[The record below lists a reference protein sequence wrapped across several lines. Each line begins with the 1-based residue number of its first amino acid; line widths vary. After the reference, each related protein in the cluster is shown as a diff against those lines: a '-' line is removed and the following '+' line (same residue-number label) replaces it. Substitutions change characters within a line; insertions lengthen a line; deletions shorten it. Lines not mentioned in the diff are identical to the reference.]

1 MHRTLLMVLGS
12 LALAS
17 TLVIGVAAAGAR
29 SQNSASTRS
38 HLSPA
43 AVANPHDARTTDPTD
58 GHGTLHYGPF
68 ASSSPDSGTCGND
81 WAQDTF
87 NRVFTVVTNADG
99 TFRVVEDFKDANFV
113 TVAGASPGA
122 CETGANT
129 GGTVKAGIT
138 GRFQGYFLIAVTG
151 GSLNR
156 SAACTAVTCDTTRH
170 FITTVFGAAATY
182 DVTTFLFNYSSGDKQ
197 LIAHHW
203 KNASLDRGGNLGDIR
218 TS

>member
-1 MHRTLLMVLGS
+1 MHRTLLIVLGS

-29 SQNSASTRS
+29 SQNSASTGS
-38 HLSPA
+38 HSSA
-43 AVANPHDARTTDPTD
+43 VVANHDARTTDPTD
-58 GHGTLHYGPF
+58 ARGTLHYGPL
-68 ASSSPDSGTCGND
+68 ASSSPDSGTCGNN
-81 WAQDTF
+81 WALDTF
-87 NRVFTVVTNADG
+87 NRMFTVVTNADG
-99 TFRVVEDFKDANFV
+99 TFRVVEDFKDANFT

-122 CETGANT
+122 CESGANT
-129 GGTVKAGIT
+129 GGMVKAGIT
-138 GRFQGYFLIAVTG
+138 GRFQGYFLITVTG
-151 GSLNR
+151 GTLNR
-156 SAACTAVTCDTTRH
+156 SAVCTAVTCGTTRH

-197 LIAHHW
+197 LISHHW